1 MDIIRK
7 TKKNPTEE
15 AFRASQKTIFPNNQN
30 SVQPLSET
38 KSLASKKKNSSFWL
52 KGFFFF
58 LVIFILGSLG
68 YGLFWIEKINSV
80 GRKINPESYQ
90 EFSFLNTLKEL
101 ATNDYPQLK
110 ENNGRINILLLGIAG
125 EKKPGQNLTDTIM
138 VLSFNTKSHQ
148 VAMLSLPRDLFVE
161 VPQSSTRAKINS
173 VYQIGLGPEKNKESG
188 AGLIRETVEGIL
200 DQKINYFV
208 ILNFEGFEKIID
220 AVGGVNIMNDRDI
233 FDSRYPGPNY
243 SYETFEL
250 PKGFHHLDGQ
260 TALRYAR
267 VRHGDPE
274 GDFGRA
280 KRQQQIM
287 QATKNKIFSIQTL
300 FNAPALGKIFE
311 ALENNIQT
319 DIQPEE
325 IGSFLEL
332 SKKMD
337 TQNINNVVIDAW
349 KPESFLKVAHIP
361 MGGVNAFVLV
371 PKTGNYG
378 EIQEVAEKIFN
389 LNEIA
394 RRKEEIQKEN
404 AKIILINSSGDP
416 SLISKIKK
424 TLSEHLN
431 YKNIQEITLNK
442 KIPLQEKTAL
452 YEIDPGAKP
461 FTLDEISKTLSAQLI
476 EDVSLFQEYSTKDAD
491 ILIKIGKD
499 LIEKYN
505 MEEATIEEWQ
515 AAQEYF

>member
-1 MDIIRK
+1 
-7 TKKNPTEE
+7 
-15 AFRASQKTIFPNNQN
+15 
-30 SVQPLSET
+30 
-38 KSLASKKKNSSFWL
+38 
-52 KGFFFF
+52 
-58 LVIFILGSLG
+58 
-68 YGLFWIEKINSV
+68 
-80 GRKINPESYQ
+80 
-90 EFSFLNTLKEL
+90 
-101 ATNDYPQLK
+101 
-110 ENNGRINILLLGIAG
+110 
-125 EKKPGQNLTDTIM
+125 
-138 VLSFNTKSHQ
+138 
-148 VAMLSLPRDLFVE
+148 
-161 VPQSSTRAKINS
+161 
-173 VYQIGLGPEKNKESG
+173 
-188 AGLIRETVEGIL
+188 
-200 DQKINYFV
+200 
-208 ILNFEGFEKIID
+208 
-220 AVGGVNIMNDRDI
+220 
-233 FDSRYPGPNY
+233 
-243 SYETFEL
+243 
-250 PKGFHHLDGQ
+250 
-260 TALRYAR
+260 
-267 VRHGDPE
+267 
-274 GDFGRA
+274 
-280 KRQQQIM
+280 
-287 QATKNKIFSIQTL
+287 
-300 FNAPALGKIFE
+300 LGKIFE

-371 PKTGNYG
+371 PKTGNFG
-378 EIQEVAEKIFN
+378 EIQEVAENIFN